1 MAWHNNE
8 REHLGIDGMTPREK
22 LEKCQI

>member
-1 MAWHNNE
+1 VDWYNNE
-8 REHLGIDGMTPREK
+8 REHLGIEGLTPMEK